1 MEKEKD
7 EAGGSLSR
15 WEQLESSPLLRRS
28 QSSSSIGTGLGD
40 GSAAKAKREHDIAT
54 VRLMG
59 ELHTPKLGA
68 HHHDHDDKSLL
79 EWSWAE
85 SVCCDMASDG
95 SNRIW
100 WSLMIC
106 SLSPCLF
113 VSFAVTLLGRVVHN
127 FYDQGM
133 PLHSA
138 ETILE
143 RKVRVQGV
151 LTTTGLMICIIAI
164 SLVLIVHRYFQM
176 RIEGTFDDIAT
187 VYLRTLV
194 TIASSINVIFS
205 NIIFLNAM
213 RKKWQQSI
221 NLFIIGSYAIVLSQV
236 AMGSFDTWILISNDY
251 SISDV
256 VFCILHLSETL
267 YSAIQC
273 LLYQQ
278 MWNYHIKDVPKAD
291 KDGGDDDDAS
301 SGTGDDGEL
310 VASTNIV
317 MLTLVNWASI
327 LISFRFTSIS
337 DYIEKRSNG

>member
-1 MEKEKD
+1 
-7 EAGGSLSR
+7 
-15 WEQLESSPLLRRS
+15 
-28 QSSSSIGTGLGD
+28 
-40 GSAAKAKREHDIAT
+40 
-54 VRLMG
+54 
-59 ELHTPKLGA
+59 
-68 HHHDHDDKSLL
+68 
-79 EWSWAE
+79 
-85 SVCCDMASDG
+85 
-95 SNRIW
+95 
-100 WSLMIC
+100 
-106 SLSPCLF
+106 
-113 VSFAVTLLGRVVHN
+113 
-127 FYDQGM
+127 
-133 PLHSA
+133 
-138 ETILE
+138 
-143 RKVRVQGV
+143 
-151 LTTTGLMICIIAI
+151 
-164 SLVLIVHRYFQM
+164 M
-176 RIEGTFDDIAT
+176 RMEGTFDDLAT

-256 VFCILHLSETL
+256 VFCILHLSDTL
-267 YSAIQC
+267 YSAVQC

-278 MWNYHIKDVPKAD
+278 MWNYHIRDVS
-291 KDGGDDDDAS
+291 DGGKDRGDVDAS

-337 DYIEKRSNG
+337 DYLDRRSGS

>member
-1 MEKEKD
+1 MEE
-7 EAGGSLSR
+7 GLPRIS
-15 WEQLESSPLLRRS
+15 ESSPLLRRS
-28 QSSSSIGTGLGD
+28 PSSSSGTLLGN
-40 GSAAKAKREHDIAT
+40 GVAAKAKREHDIAT
-54 VRLMG
+54 VSG
-59 ELHTPKLGA
+59 VHV
-68 HHHDHDDKSLL
+68 HDDKSLV

-85 SVCCDMASDG
+85 SVCCDVASDG

-106 SLSPCLF
+106 SFSPCLF

-127 FYDQGM
+127 FYDQGL
-133 PLHSA
+133 PLHAS
-138 ETILE
+138 ETPLE

-151 LTTTGLMICIIAI
+151 LTTSGLMICIIAI

-176 RIEGTFDDIAT
+176 RMEGTFDDLAT

-256 VFCILHLSETL
+256 VFCILHLSDTL
-267 YSAIQC
+267 YSAVQC

-278 MWNYHIKDVPKAD
+278 MWNYHIRDVS
-291 KDGGDDDDAS
+291 DGGKDRGDEDAS

-337 DYIEKRSNG
+337 DYLDRRSGS